1 MAADKVQRLV
11 SVEVLRETPLD
22 LLADLRQVVE
32 NVELVHVNG
41 NRWWLGVVRPSK
53 AQKFGL
59 SPLAAHTAG
68 EHLRRTLQQQGFRWL
83 GEYTDEQLSSSYLT
97 NELNYM
103 FGRTEDEIEAEVA
116 AGEAVADGTARAA
129 ATDAIIR
136 DKIESDGPSLFAK
149 FMRKR
154 RTLFLNSQREWDA
167 EKAARAQGI
176 AS

>member
-1 MAADKVQRLV
+1 MAADVQRLI
-11 SVEVLRETPLD
+11 SVEVLRDTPLD

-41 NRWWLGVVRPSK
+41 DRWWLGIVRPSK

-103 FGRTEDEIEAEVA
+103 FGRSDEEVERDVA
-116 AGEAVADGTARAA
+116 AAEAISDGTAAA
-129 ATDAIIR
+129 EAKDALLR
-136 DKIESDGPSLFAK
+136 DKIESDGPSLFAQ

-154 RTLFLNSQREWDA
+154 RTLFLDSQREWAA